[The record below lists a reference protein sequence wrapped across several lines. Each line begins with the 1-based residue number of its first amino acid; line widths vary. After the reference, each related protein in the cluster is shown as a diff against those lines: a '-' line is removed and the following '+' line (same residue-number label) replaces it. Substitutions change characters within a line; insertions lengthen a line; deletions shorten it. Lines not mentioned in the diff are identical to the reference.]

1 MSARV
6 GLLSGVLW
14 DVRLLGAEPPPPA
27 ASRAA
32 AAAAAAEAAAAAP
45 GPAAAAAALPPPGPQ
60 SGRPGLGSRG
70 GHHVLAGGAG
80 RPAPG
85 GDVSAARGGRGRCR
99 QPGGPSPQP
108 PAPAPAPAP
117 AERSGGRAAPGL
129 PRAPRPSRAERA
141 SELAPRRAAGRVPW
155 AGARVLRVPRAPPVC
170 TKGPRE
176 PLAAAP
182 RWWPSGRAP
191 NSPEGLFSRSILIL
205 GGASETAPFG
215 ARW

>member
-32 AAAAAAEAAAAAP
+32 AAAAAAAAAP
-45 GPAAAAAALPPPGPQ
+45 GPAAAAAAPPLPGPR

-85 GDVSAARGGRGRCR
+85 GDVGLTAWRTVTPPTTTTSSPRRSPALRARGGTTIGEVT
-99 QPGGPSPQP
+99 S
-108 PAPAPAPAP
+108 
-117 AERSGGRAAPGL
+117 
-129 PRAPRPSRAERA
+129 
-141 SELAPRRAAGRVPW
+141 
-155 AGARVLRVPRAPPVC
+155 
-170 TKGPRE
+170 
-176 PLAAAP
+176 
-182 RWWPSGRAP
+182 
-191 NSPEGLFSRSILIL
+191 
-205 GGASETAPFG
+205 
-215 ARW
+215 